1 MEEIKGYPSHTE
13 LEALGDDFLAEE
25 DSSYLDAVGAP
36 DPPTGIPESKERV
49 QVKRTV
55 FIFVVMSVRL
65 LAGFMRWVPASLVSR
80 LILLQC
86 WLPAAKHAI
95 KTGNGRDLKTQSC
108 LPNCLQ
114 TLYSLL
120 IVRTYPIF
128 FGHTGWSEIR

>member
-55 FIFVVMSVRL
+55 CIFVVMSVIP
-65 LAGFMRWVPASLVSR
+65 LAGF
-80 LILLQC
+80 I
-86 WLPAAKHAI
+86 
-95 KTGNGRDLKTQSC
+95 
-108 LPNCLQ
+108 
-114 TLYSLL
+114 
-120 IVRTYPIF
+120 
-128 FGHTGWSEIR
+128 